1 MPRQGSGQTNKAI
14 RYALDG
20 LLSVRGMEI
29 HAGKAIGLGTE
40 SMSVRAFSA
49 MRILFGLVFI
59 VDGALKWIL
68 FQQGTMQATIQSFGY
83 ASLSNNWVL
92 FGTLVALGETLG
104 GLALVV
110 GLFQRP
116 AAIWSATIM
125 LSIWTT
131 GGFGGAYVLG
141 TGWSFVGY
149 TDPGGDLML
158 ALAFLVLIFSPYAYG
173 LASRLKLRDRWP
185 GNSLKERV
193 ARFLVT

>member
-1 MPRQGSGQTNKAI
+1 
-14 RYALDG
+14 
-20 LLSVRGMEI
+20 MEV
-29 HAGKAIGLGTE
+29 HEEKAIGLGTE
-40 SMSVRAFSA
+40 QMSVRAFSA
-49 MRILFGLVFI
+49 MRILFGMVF
-59 VDGALKWIL
+59 VLDGSLKWIL

-104 GLALVV
+104 GLALIV

-116 AAIWSATIM
+116 AAIWSALIM
-125 LSIWTT
+125 FSIWAV

-141 TGWSFVGY
+141 TGWSFAGY

-173 LASRLKLRDRWP
+173 LASRLRLRDRWP
-185 GNSLKERV
+185 GNSLKQKV